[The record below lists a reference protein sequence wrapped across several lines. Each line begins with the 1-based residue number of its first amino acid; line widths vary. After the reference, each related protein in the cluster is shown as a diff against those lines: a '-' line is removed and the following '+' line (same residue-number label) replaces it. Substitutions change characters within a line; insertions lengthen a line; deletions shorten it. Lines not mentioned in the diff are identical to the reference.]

1 MKLSQPK
8 LSIIFPA
15 YNEEDNIV
23 ETVQRALLF
32 VASHQAEIIVVDD
45 GSSDSTVER
54 LQPFQDTIKI
64 VRHSENQGYGAAL
77 RSGFAHA
84 QGSWIFF
91 CDSDLQF
98 PLDALHDFWTYIH
111 EYDLIIGYR
120 FPRKDP
126 RMRIVNARI
135 WRFLVNR
142 SLGLSVRDINCAF
155 KLIRADL
162 LQSICLKAQ
171 GASINAELLTK
182 LSQYR
187 MIQLPVQHVPRQR
200 GKQTGA
206 YPRVIIRAL
215 RELANLVYDV
225 HFGSEVQRP

>member
-1 MKLSQPK
+1 MKLYQLE

-23 ETVQRALLF
+23 EAVQRALFF
-32 VASHQAEIIVVDD
+32 VDSHAAEIIVVDD
-45 GSSDSTVER
+45 GSIDSTVQR

-64 VRHSENQGYGAAL
+64 VRHSKNQGYGAAL
-77 RSGFAHA
+77 RSGFSHA
-84 QGSWIFF
+84 KGRWIFF

-98 PLDALHDFWTYIH
+98 PLDALSEFLTYTHD
-111 EYDLIIGYR
+111 YDLIIGYR

-126 RMRIVNARI
+126 RIRIINARI

-155 KLIRADL
+155 KLIRTSHL
-162 LQSICLKAQ
+162 HSITLHAK

-182 LSQYR
+182 LSSYR
-187 MIQLPVQHVPRQR
+187 MIQLPVQHVPRIR
-200 GKQTGA
+200 GRQTGA

-215 RELANLVYDV
+215 RELAVLVYDV
-225 HFGSEVQRP
+225 HFGSEIQKP